1 MFPLKMRSFTGLLL
15 IICLAG
21 LVQAQEPV
29 TRGRMVYY
37 LDVPGYLEKVDKSLV
52 DARSRLQ
59 DLLADSLDF
68 TAEVHLVT
76 TEEHFRK
83 LIGDEFPDWGAAA
96 AVPSQ
101 NLIVVKSPDH
111 FNIQRPLG
119 ELMAHEYAHLALHKR
134 VSMGRIPRWFDEG
147 LAMMVSAEW
156 DMSESATMSLAV
168 ITSGF
173 VPLQQIE
180 WLNNLGESRARLAY
194 AQSYLAVQYMY
205 KEYGT
210 ELVNVFLDT
219 LDTGATLNTALLA
232 STGSDFA
239 DFEQEYRVYLRQRFN
254 ILVLVMDSM
263 YFWIIMVIIFIVG
276 AVLTIRRRKKY
287 YREWEEQEKLAST
300 DFDYGDPDNPEE
312 LDDDEPWRK

>member
-1 MFPLKMRSFTGLLL
+1 MRML
-15 IICLAG
+15 IRTLWLVLLAG
-21 LVQAQEPV
+21 LGYAQEPV
-29 TRGRMVYY
+29 TRGHMVYY
-37 LDVPGYLEKVDKSLV
+37 LDVPGYLDKVDESLV
-52 DARSRLQ
+52 DVRSRLQ

-68 TAEVHLVT
+68 TAEIHLVT
-76 TEEHFRK
+76 TEEHFRE

-96 AVPSQ
+96 AVPSR
-101 NLIVVKSPDH
+101 NLIVVKSPDN
-111 FNIQRPLG
+111 FNIHRPLT

-134 VSMGRIPRWFDEG
+134 VSNGRIPRWFDEG

-168 ITSGF
+168 ITGGL

-210 ELVNVFLDT
+210 ELVNVFLDS
-219 LDTGATLNTALLA
+219 LDAGSTLNTALIS
-232 STGSDFA
+232 STGSNFA
-239 DFEQEYRVYLRQRFN
+239 DFEEEYLVYLRQRFN
-254 ILVLVMDSM
+254 VLVLVMDSM
-263 YFWIIMVIIFIVG
+263 YFWIIMVAIFILG
-276 AVLTIRRRKKY
+276 AVLTLRRRKKY

-300 DFDYGDPDNPEE
+300 DFDYGDPDNPEDV
-312 LDDDEPWRK
+312 DDDEPWRK